1 MTALVEVAAFR
12 PRSVP
17 IEDLAE
23 RLALP
28 PLEVRIMRRMYGLD
42 RICWDPELSWAEQLL
57 GAASGL
63 SALDPSRIRY
73 VFAARTINN
82 AVPVSERPLHDVCAK
97 LGVDNA
103 LAFTLTQHACASGL
117 LGVDLAGKLLA
128 DDGDPDALA
137 LVFTGEKAFTR
148 GTQLLPGVTIMGEAA
163 AACLVSASGERDK
176 LLGYATLIAG
186 EYYDQ
191 VDDPDGDFARRYPEM
206 LGDVLDEAV
215 ARAGLSWPEIA
226 LVLPHNVNRVS
237 WVQIGKRLGVPLDRL
252 YLDEVSK
259 TGHCFAADSFVNQV
273 SARAAGRLREGDA
286 YVMAAAGLGSVCSA
300 MVFRH

>member
-1 MTALVEVAAFR
+1 
-12 PRSVP
+12 
-17 IEDLAE
+17 
-23 RLALP
+23 
-28 PLEVRIMRRMYGLD
+28 
-42 RICWDPELSWAEQLL
+42 
-57 GAASGL
+57 
-63 SALDPSRIRY
+63 
-73 VFAARTINN
+73 
-82 AVPVSERPLHDVCAK
+82 VPVSEHPLHDVCAK
-97 LGVDNA
+97 LGIDNA

-191 VDDPDGDFARRYPEM
+191 VDDPDEGFARRYPEL
-206 LGDVLDEAV
+206 LGDVLEEAV

-237 WVQIGKRLGVPLDRL
+237 WVKIGKRLGVPLDRL
-252 YLDEVSK
+252 YLDEVPK

-286 YVMAAAGLGSVCSA
+286 YVMAAAGLGAVCSA